1 MKRRKAIQQI
11 GLGVTGGLIL
21 PSFITSCSPN
31 DPGPEV
37 DYAGTVAILGA
48 GAAGLYV
55 ADILRS
61 KGIKVKIFE
70 ARDQI
75 GGRVRSLRNQV
86 AVENPSNPTI
96 PYYPNIP
103 FLSSDFPLE
112 LGAQT
117 IIGTDSIMGKIFQAY
132 QLATFEYTLESSHFV
147 LENTAK
153 SAADWAGDGDFQA
166 AMSFRQNLKNLSGS
180 PLTAQQAIQ
189 SAGIGTR
196 AYGMLN
202 GQIGNAYG
210 SDNDVIGIGELGEEE
225 TLRVSDGKILSLK
238 GNTLQDLLIS
248 RFIAVQE
255 FVQLNTPITSIQ
267 YGSNPIVL
275 TAGNGT
281 TYEADKVIVT
291 VPVSMLKNGA
301 ISFSPGLPGA
311 FTGSLAKIGM
321 GASLRVIIEFKQNF
335 WGESAGFILGS
346 TDVPEFLSAGLNR
359 SVFNA
364 TLSVTVNGAKAAGY
378 SSMTDSDL
386 IAAILADIDL
396 LYHDESVPPIGWGTK
411 FVRKKVV
418 DGIETDPIFLR
429 EDWTTNEFILG
440 GYSYPLAGATNEDR
454 KALGQPIGGKLF
466 FAGEATDI
474 TGQAGMINGA
484 LASAERVAEEVVT
497 SILNP

>member
-1 MKRRKAIQQI
+1 MKRRKALHQI
-11 GLGVTGGLIL
+11 GLGVTGGLML
-21 PSFITSCSPN
+21 PSFLTSCSPN

-37 DYAGTVAILGA
+37 NYAGTVAILGA

-61 KGIKVKIFE
+61 KGIKVKVFE

-75 GGRVRSLRNQV
+75 GGRIRSLRNQTT
-86 AVENPSNPTI
+86 EH
-96 PYYPNIP
+96 YPIIP

-132 QLATFEYTLESSHFV
+132 RLATFEFTPESNHFV
-147 LENTAK
+147 LGNVAQ

-166 AMSFRQNLKNLSGS
+166 AMNFRQNLKSLSGS
-180 PLTAQQAIQ
+180 ALTAQQAIQ

-202 GQIGNAYG
+202 GQIGNPYG
-210 SDNDVIGIGELGEEE
+210 SDNDIIGIGELGEEE
-225 TLRVSDGKILSLK
+225 TLRIGDGKILSLK
-238 GNTLQDLLIS
+238 GNPLQDLLIS
-248 RFIAVQE
+248 RFNAVQQ

-267 YGSNPIVL
+267 YGSDPIVL
-275 TAGNGT
+275 TAGDGT

-291 VPVSMLKNGA
+291 VPVSMLKNGG

-346 TDVPEFLSAGLNR
+346 TNVPEFLSVGLNR

-364 TLSVTVNGAKAAGY
+364 TLSVTVNGAKAEGY

-396 LYHDESVPPIGWGTK
+396 LYSNLPGSQFPGKGTQY
-411 FVRKKVV
+411 VRKKVV
-418 DGIETDPIFLR
+418 DGLETDPIFLR

-454 KALGQPIGGKLF
+454 KALGQPIGNKLF
-466 FAGEATDI
+466 FAGEATDT
-474 TGQAGMINGA
+474 TGQAGMVNGA
-484 LASAERVAEEVVT
+484 LASAERVAEEVVI

>member
-1 MKRRKAIQQI
+1 M
-11 GLGVTGGLIL
+11 L
-21 PSFITSCSPN
+21 PSFLTQCSPA
-31 DPGPEV
+31 DPGPEIS
-37 DYAGTVAILGA
+37 YAGTVAILGA

-61 KGIKVKIFE
+61 KGINVKVFE

-75 GGRVRSLRNQV
+75 GGRVRSLRNQA
-86 AVENPSNPTI
+86 AVENLSNPTI
-96 PYYPNIP
+96 PFYPNIP
-103 FLSSDFPLE
+103 FMSSDYPLE

-117 IIGTDSIMGKIFQAY
+117 IIGTDSIMGKVFQVY
-132 QLATFEYTLESSHFV
+132 RLASLEFTPESRHFV
-147 LENTAK
+147 LDNTPK

-166 AMSFRQNLKNLSGS
+166 AISFRQNLKNLSGS

-225 TLRVSDGKILSLK
+225 TIRDNDGKILYLT
-238 GNTLQDLLIS
+238 GNPLQDLLIS
-248 RFIAVQE
+248 RFNAVQQY
-255 FVQLNTPITSIQ
+255 VQLNTPIKSIQ
-267 YGSNPIVL
+267 YDADPIVL
-275 TAGNGT
+275 TAKDGT
-281 TYEADKVIVT
+281 TFQADKVIVT
-291 VPVSMLKNGA
+291 VPVSMLKNGG
-301 ISFSPGLPGA
+301 ITFSPGLPGA
-311 FTGSLAKIGM
+311 FTGSLAKLGM

-335 WGESAGFILGS
+335 WGESVGYILGS
-346 TDVPEFLSAGLNR
+346 TDVPEFLSVGLNR
-359 SVFNA
+359 SLFNS
-364 TLSVTVNGAKAAGY
+364 TLSVTVSGAKAAAY
-378 SSMTDSDL
+378 SSLGDGVITAL
-386 IAAILADIDL
+386 LADIDL
-396 LYHDESVPPIGWGTK
+396 LYAGKGTQ

-418 DGIETDPIFLR
+418 EGVETDPIFVL
-429 EDWTTNEFILG
+429 EDWTTNEYILG

-454 KALGQPIGGKLF
+454 KAIGQPIGSKLF